1 MKEDGKLSEANK
13 LPKATN
19 LSSNVD
25 IVVDKE
31 EATTP
36 NKKHSKPPKA
46 TRNATIVGKKIISTC
61 SSQVEEVPI
70 TKGVLIKS
78 SSRC

>member
-1 MKEDGKLSEANK
+1 MKKDGKLSEANK
-13 LPKATN
+13 LSKAPN

-31 EATTP
+31 QATTP

-46 TRNATIVGKKIISTC
+46 TRNATIVGKNTISTC

-70 TKGVLIKS
+70 KKGVGIRF